1 MNEVSEFGVRGSDRD
16 GWGTKHANVSEPRE
30 QPKQMARTLPVVSG
44 TLVPLDFRRA
54 WLNGAVIF
62 LTKLSVREIRGF

>member
-1 MNEVSEFGVRGSDRD
+1 MNGGLNT
-16 GWGTKHANVSEPRE
+16 GTSGRPRRRWKE
-30 QPKQMARTLPVVSG
+30 TARTVPVAGG
-44 TLVPLDFRRA
+44 TLLLLDFRRA